1 MCVATTVCHEPRNK
15 HRAWFAAK
23 CSIYEDVGS
32 KQQHSSVMATWGLD
46 IITVAATFSHK
57 QLAAG
62 TQNCQHSPELDGLVF
77 RRLEFH
83 LNQRDLETK
92 TAEGTN

>member
-15 HRAWFAAK
+15 HSTWFTAK
-23 CSIYEDVGS
+23 CSIHEDIGS
-32 KQQHSSVMATWGLD
+32 KQQHSRVMATWGLD
-46 IITVAATFSHK
+46 IITVATTFSQK
-57 QLAAG
+57 QLPAG

>member
-1 MCVATTVCHEPRNK
+1 
-15 HRAWFAAK
+15 
-23 CSIYEDVGS
+23 
-32 KQQHSSVMATWGLD
+32 MATWGLD
-46 IITVAATFSHK
+46 IITVATTFSHK

-92 TAEGTN
+92 KKQLKEPISTADVQSITVSQGGVTALGLQRADLS